1 MADIV
6 PANGTG
12 LPAEPAYDAPEGP
25 QAPVEAVPEGQPPP
39 AEETAPEAS
48 PHDDVLERV
57 KAATQGAADL
67 ALATGTGE
75 VEQIDVQALDAA
87 MSAVLK
93 GCQAIAVLDPPP
105 QPLSP
110 RDQLQNQL
118 DANKA
123 LLQDHQHAEQMR
135 VQEETAKQRE
145 GRPQGPA
152 KP

>member
-1 MADIV
+1 MA
-6 PANGTG
+6 
-12 LPAEPAYDAPEGP
+12 AEPQGPAYDAPEGP
-25 QAPVEAVPEGQPPP
+25 QAPVEAVPEGQGPPV
-39 AEETAPEAS
+39 EVAPENAPEPG
-48 PHDDVLERV
+48 PHDDVLQGVR
-57 KAATQGAADL
+57 AATQGAADL
-67 ALATGTGE
+67 ALATATGE
-75 VEQIDVQALDAA
+75 PEQIDVQALDAA

-93 GCQAIAVLDPPP
+93 GCQAIAALDPPA

-110 RDQLQNQL
+110 RDQLQNHL

>member
-1 MADIV
+1 V
-6 PANGTG
+6 PEDQVA
-12 LPAEPAYDAPEGP
+12 PAEQAAPEP
-25 QAPVEAVPEGQPPP
+25 
-39 AEETAPEAS
+39 S
-48 PHDDVLERV
+48 PHDDVLQRV

-67 ALATGTGE
+67 ALATATSE
-75 VEQIDVQALDAA
+75 PEQIDVQALDAA
-87 MSAVLK
+87 MGAVLK
-93 GCQAIAVLDPPP
+93 GCQAIAALDPAA

-110 RDQLQNQL
+110 RDQLQIQL
-118 DANKA
+118 DSNRA

>member
-1 MADIV
+1 MAAD
-6 PANGTG
+6 PTQG
-12 LPAEPAYDAPEGP
+12 PAYDAPEGP
-25 QAPVEAVPEGQPPP
+25 QAPVEAVAEGQVPP
-39 AEETAPEAS
+39 AEGTAPAAVEPG

-75 VEQIDVQALDAA
+75 PEQIDVQALDAA

-93 GCQAIAVLDPPP
+93 GCQAIAVLDPPA

-135 VQEETAKQRE
+135 VQEETARQRE